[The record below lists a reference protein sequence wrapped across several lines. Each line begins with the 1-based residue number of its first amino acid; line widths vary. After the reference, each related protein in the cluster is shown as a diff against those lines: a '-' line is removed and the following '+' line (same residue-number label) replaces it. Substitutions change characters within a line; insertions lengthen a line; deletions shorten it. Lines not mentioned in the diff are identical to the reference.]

1 MRIFDMVEMV
11 KKGAVEPIDEVQE
24 GQWKTIGTATLEDAW
39 ITPSYPDANKDQLI
53 PSENLIKAELQQDVK
68 NENRYRLWRPF
79 HDTNWAPVIYN
90 MSNFDGQIVFD
101 ITDPEHVIVEAG
113 MPAGFKNSNGDF
125 YVYGMLGWQISGY
138 GDAYDADLHLQG
150 ILDLMIEKGQPFDT
164 YADGVVSVNRSV
176 FDFSKRLEHAY
187 TWNNNEYIVSK
198 IYFPSDLSAIGNVE
212 SDTENA
218 PVEYFNLQGMKLENP
233 AQGQIVIR
241 RQGSK
246 VTKEYIK

>member
-1 MRIFDMVEMV
+1 MVEMV

-101 ITDPEHVIVEAG
+101 ITDPEHARVA
-113 MPAGFKNSNGDF
+113 ADF
-125 YVYGMLGWQISGY
+125 FRDLDISC
-138 GDAYDADLHLQG
+138 H
-150 ILDLMIEKGQPFDT
+150 
-164 YADGVVSVNRSV
+164 
-176 FDFSKRLEHAY
+176 
-187 TWNNNEYIVSK
+187 
-198 IYFPSDLSAIGNVE
+198 
-212 SDTENA
+212 
-218 PVEYFNLQGMKLENP
+218 KLYS
-233 AQGQIVIR
+233 R
-241 RQGSK
+241 
-246 VTKEYIK
+246 